1 MNIEKRFRIFQK
13 NWKQGRYKRVF
24 QNIGLCAATAC
35 IVLLAVYF
43 VRGNKAEREIAL
55 LRELKNQ
62 EMPQDNAD
70 GAVPKVDDKE
80 ISVQYRELFLQNPD
94 LVGWVMVDG
103 TKIDYPVMW
112 TPEEPEFYS
121 HRGFDK
127 KESQNGLP
135 FMDQSSNISE
145 YGGNL
150 IIYGHNNENH
160 KAFSDIVK
168 YTDEK
173 FFSNSHNI
181 VITTERGKQLVY
193 EPILLAHI
201 DIDQGNFFPYHTWI
215 NWSTEKNAT
224 VYYEKLGAYA
234 VMDKKVR
241 VGDSTRLLTLST
253 CDNALNNARYILVAR
268 NVKG

>member
-150 IIYGHNNENH
+150 IIYGHNMKNGSIF
-160 KAFSDIVK
+160 ADLLK
-168 YTDEK
+168 YTDKTYWETHKNIQFDTLHETRIYKIFAVAKGTDVNSLPYGFTKASETDCVQALEK
-173 FFSNSHNI
+173 
-181 VITTERGKQLVY
+181 
-193 EPILLAHI
+193 
-201 DIDQGNFFPYHTWI
+201 I
-215 NWSTEKNAT
+215 NALKLYDTGENAI
-224 VYYEKLGAYA
+224 Y
-234 VMDKKVR
+234 
-241 VGDSTRLLTLST
+241 GDDFITLST
-253 CDNALNNARYILVAR
+253 CDYNSADGRIMVMARRVQ
-268 NVKG
+268 